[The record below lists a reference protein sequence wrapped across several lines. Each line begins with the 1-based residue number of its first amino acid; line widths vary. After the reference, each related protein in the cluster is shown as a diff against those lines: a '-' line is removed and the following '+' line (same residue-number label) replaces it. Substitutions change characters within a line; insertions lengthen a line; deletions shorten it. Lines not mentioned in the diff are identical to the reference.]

1 VVLFVA
7 AAARIVPGA
16 HWPSDAFGT
25 PAILLPWLAVAFDAA
40 GVPRR

>member
-1 VVLFVA
+1 MLLVA

-25 PAILLPWLAVAFDAA
+25 TAILLSWLAVAFAAA
-40 GVPRR
+40 GAERR